1 MVRTEPVKYYEEMK
15 FEFTENDGSVL
26 QGNRTFIPVKLR
38 QKVLNIV
45 HEGYL
50 GITKMKSL
58 MREKVYW
65 QGMKK
70 EEENFINEYT
80 ACQVNTKI

>member
-1 MVRTEPVKYYEEMK
+1 MK

-38 QKVLNIV
+38 QKVLTTA

-50 GITKMKSL
+50 RITKTKSL

-65 QGMKK
+65 
-70 EEENFINEYT
+70 
-80 ACQVNTKI
+80 

>member
-1 MVRTEPVKYYEEMK
+1 MVQREPVKYYEEMK

-38 QKVLNIV
+38 QEVLTIA

-50 GITKMKSL
+50 GITKTKSF

-65 QGMKK
+65 QGKKK
-70 EEENFINEYT
+70 EKENFIKST
-80 ACQVNTKI
+80 